1 MITGD
6 LIYPRNNNH
15 PLGMMIVIEDV
26 SVENIEKD
34 NLNSLIDNGF
44 YDDGIKMIERI
55 EDLGNHKLVYSIT
68 TQHKIVVPEDWL
80 LKNYQV
86 ISTAKSPAQS

>member
-1 MITGD
+1 
-6 LIYPRNNNH
+6 
-15 PLGMMIVIEDV
+15 MMIVIEDV

-55 EDLGNHKLVYSIT
+55 EDLGNHKLVYSII
-68 TQHKIVVPEDWL
+68 TQNKIVVPEDWL

-86 ISTAKSPAQS
+86 ISTANSPAQS